1 MWFSSCGSGSPRRS
15 TGRSEDAVGG
25 REGGRPE
32 PWVRGK
38 HGEGSAQRVRIW
50 RQQPG
55 SLFTRDFARSRFAK
69 TAEPALLCVL
79 SDVNSLFP
87 ALTIEM
93 PVCSLPGTSPP
104 RGPAVIARIW
114 GLLCAV
120 HTFSS
125 KGGSVPCPYCK
136 NTSWFAER
144 WRGGVPAALLP
155 GSLLFHHHRP
165 APWCSS
171 RAVPRPL
178 WS

>member
-1 MWFSSCGSGSPRRS
+1 MRSGAERAAELSHGCVGN
-15 TGRSEDAVGG
+15 TGRGARSGCASGG
-25 REGGRPE
+25 SSREACLPE
-32 PWVRGK
+32 TLLG
-38 HGEGSAQRVRIW
+38 HGLL
-50 RQQPG
+50 RQQ
-55 SLFTRDFARSRFAK
+55 SL
-69 TAEPALLCVL
+69 PCCVL